1 MKTDYEKLMKIN
13 YEKLLIFYLPFTEG
27 RGEVLS
33 PSERGLGGVH
43 PTTTIIKTT
52 YISFLI
58 FISIKPHFVSTSSRI
73 TPPSINIEK

>member
-1 MKTDYEKLMKIN
+1 MKTNYEKLMKIN

-43 PTTTIIKTT
+43 PATIIPITIIK
-52 YISFLI
+52 ILI
-58 FISIKPHFVSTSSRI
+58 AFIILFVLLVLS
-73 TPPSINIEK
+73 PF